1 MKWLKAEDRDKFFA
15 WLYSGAI
22 PNSLYGPYYRLYLA
36 IAMEA
41 GLRVTEIVGGKTAAG
56 ITLGLIHGQFNPNG
70 IPKPKWESVLRLKRK
85 TKTYL
90 DAFLGPRTI
99 RIYREIFPEGGESSQ
114 PIFPPTM
121 NRNDCYKWTK
131 RLAKSLGIEQS
142 VTPHTMRHT
151 LGRDVYIK
159 QGRDIMK
166 VQKALGH
173 ASASTSMVYAE
184 AADEEGLDAI
194 AGVRG
199 ED

>member
-15 WLYSGAI
+15 WLDSGVI

-56 ITLGLIHGQFNPNG
+56 IILGLTHGHYNPTTQR
-70 IPKPKWESVLRLKRK
+70 WEAVLRLKRK
-85 TKTYL
+85 VKTYR

-99 RIYREIFPEGGESSQ
+99 RIYRDVFPGGGESSQ
-114 PIFPPTM
+114 PIFPPKM

-131 RLAKSLGIEQS
+131 RLAKSLGIEQD

-151 LGRDVYIK
+151 LGHDVYVK

-166 VQKALGH
+166 VQKALAH
-173 ASASTSMVYAE
+173 ASAATSMVYAE
-184 AADEEGLDAI
+184 ATDEEGIQAI
-194 AGVRG
+194 SNVRG
-199 ED
+199 DDSE